1 MTTTYILAGGL
12 DRAHPEYW
20 DNLGSEVKVSR
31 PVKLLSCFF
40 SMPKQDWEEKFEGFK
55 PFFTRAFGDDVECE
69 LADPN
74 IFIEQ
79 VKRSTVIYLH
89 GGSSHRLKTVL
100 ARYGNL
106 RSHFRGKIII
116 GSSAGAN
123 YLSSV
128 GWSPSLREVIK
139 GSGMVPWNVIVHYG
153 STFADDEVM
162 GPIDWEEARRQ
173 IEDILPRG
181 SKTTPLYEG
190 EFLVYS
196 DEDN

>member
-1 MTTTYILAGGL
+1 MTTYILAGGL

-20 DNLGSEVKVSR
+20 DNLGKELKISR

-55 PFFTRAFGDDVECE
+55 PFFMRAFGEDVEYE
-69 LADPN
+69 LADPDK
-74 IFIEQ
+74 FIEQ
-79 VKRSTVIYLH
+79 IQRSDVVYLH

-106 RSHFRGKIII
+106 EAHFRGKTII

-123 YLSSV
+123 YLSAV
-128 GWSPSLREVIK
+128 GWSPSLREVII
-139 GSGMVPWNVIVHYG
+139 GSGIVPWNVIVHYG
-153 STFADDEVM
+153 SSFADDEVM
-162 GPIDWEEARRQ
+162 GPIDWQEARRQ
-173 IEDILPRG
+173 LKGVLPQD
-181 SKTTPLYEG
+181 SKITPLYEG
-190 EFLVYS
+190 EFIVYA